1 MKATLARRLTLAGA
15 LLAIVGLPDAAPA
28 QFRLPTLV
36 SSALADSLHESAAAL
51 VSARRLRDA
60 ARLHRRSAELRA
72 PEDPL
77 GFRCLREAAALAY
90 FGSDRTTAWGDMA
103 EAAEH
108 ALARGDLRTAALAY
122 LDAAWIAQE
131 QRNPRQVWELGR
143 RAEMLADSPLLA
155 AADRAAILQRIR
167 RAPEAMRLA
176 MRQRP

>member
-1 MKATLARRLTLAGA
+1 MKATLARRITLAGA

-28 QFRLPTLV
+28 QYRLPTLV

-51 VSARRLRDA
+51 VSAHRFRDA

-77 GFRCLREAAALAY
+77 GFRCLNEAAALAY
-90 FGSDRTTAWGDMA
+90 FGRDRTTARGDMA
-103 EAAEH
+103 TAAEH

-131 QRNPRQVWELGR
+131 QRNPRQVWELGH